1 MNQTLASRT
10 ILSQLSCGT
19 MQESPRLQGPLGNEV
34 MEVSSIEK
42 APDARLEK
50 NEKKKTAKMA
60 CQAASELLTQP
71 PYSYKNDQPHS
82 NKLQA

>member
-1 MNQTLASRT
+1 
-10 ILSQLSCGT
+10 
-19 MQESPRLQGPLGNEV
+19 

-42 APDARLEK
+42 APDALLEK

-82 NKLQA
+82 NKHQA